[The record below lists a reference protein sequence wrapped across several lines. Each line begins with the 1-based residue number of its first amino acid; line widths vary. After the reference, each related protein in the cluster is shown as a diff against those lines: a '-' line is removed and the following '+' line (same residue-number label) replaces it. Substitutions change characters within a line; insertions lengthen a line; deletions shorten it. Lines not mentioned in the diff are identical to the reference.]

1 MQGVYSCRYS
11 MVLSLSLTKLFGSCM
26 LGLPGF
32 VLYRI
37 TFSKFCFGIVL
48 LAWHEWCYTKQPW
61 ETFILHTVTMLLR
74 TLRTHGKDF
83 FLISVPGT
91 RNSCYIFLPEQW
103 SIFILWVMNYI
114 IYYFFLHVGC
124 YKAYNWIFGPLP
136 LSVNNFVVP
145 TCFVFYP
152 DS

>member
-1 MQGVYSCRYS
+1 
-11 MVLSLSLTKLFGSCM
+11 MVLSLSLTKLFGSCI
-26 LGLPGF
+26 LGLLGF
-32 VLYRI
+32 VLCRI

-48 LAWHEWCYTKQPW
+48 LAWHEWRYTEQSC
-61 ETFILHTVTMLLR
+61 EIFILLTVTMLWR

-83 FLISVPGT
+83 VFISVPGT

-103 SIFILWVMNYI
+103 SAFILWVMNYI
-114 IYYFFLHVGC
+114 IYYFFLHVDC
-124 YKAYNWIFGPLP
+124 HKAYNWIFGPLL
-136 LSVNNFVVP
+136 LSINNFVVP